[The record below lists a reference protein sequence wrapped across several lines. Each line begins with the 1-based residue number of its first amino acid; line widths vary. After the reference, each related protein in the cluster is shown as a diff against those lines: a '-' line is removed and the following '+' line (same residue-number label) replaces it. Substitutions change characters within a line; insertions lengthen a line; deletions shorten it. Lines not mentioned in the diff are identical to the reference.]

1 MSEDLSKRPLR
12 WGICGSGNIAFDF
25 VNALQSFPKDQHVVH
40 AVGDMERF
48 KENAEKFGAEF
59 GIPTVYSSFEALADD
74 PLVDVA
80 YVGVVN
86 AMHFPVASLLLR
98 KKKNVIVEKPL
109 SCCSR
114 LVEELL
120 ALAKENDVF
129 FMEVHIYVDCGAWLH
144 FNFACFSCIWK
155 SLLGPPTAL
164 TVASDM
170 LSLELDPTCP
180 SAIYLWHHD
189 VTVMNNQRTGGSSS
203 RDYASPSIS
212 PSHLTADHSPIH

>member
-12 WGICGSGNIAFDF
+12 WGICGSGNIASDF

-86 AMHFPVASLLLR
+86 SMHVPVASLLLR
-98 KKKNVIVEKPL
+98 KKKNVVVEKPL

-114 LVEELL
+114 LVKELV

-129 FMEVHIYVDCGAWLH
+129 FMEVHIYIDCYSSNLH
-144 FNFACFSCIWK
+144 GFSYIWK
-155 SLLGPPTAL
+155 SLLGPSAAL
-164 TVASDM
+164 TVASQ
-170 LSLELDPTCP
+170 PTTCC
-180 SAIYLWHHD
+180 LL
-189 VTVMNNQRTGGSSS
+189 N
-203 RDYASPSIS
+203 
-212 PSHLTADHSPIH
+212 

>member
-129 FMEVHIYVDCGAWLH
+129 FMEVHIYVDCCAWLH
-144 FNFACFSCIWK
+144 FNFAWFFLYLEIVAW
-155 SLLGPPTAL
+155 PTNC
-164 TVASDM
+164 TDCS
-170 LSLELDPTCP
+170 
-180 SAIYLWHHD
+180 
-189 VTVMNNQRTGGSSS
+189 Q
-203 RDYASPSIS
+203 
-212 PSHLTADHSPIH
+212 